1 MKEQKAII
9 QFAPNEFLDFTY
21 YKLYGDETHQDFTI
35 NYHNHLPEI
44 SALTGYSFEISVW
57 YIDNN
62 GHLSFTGGPINI
74 DQGMAAYFLSDENGK
89 FIYEELYRGIGET
102 YKENTGN
109 DFILKMVDQLVSI
122 INQLLED
129 DPVIT
134 LETNNE

>member
-1 MKEQKAII
+1 MKEQKAIV
-9 QFAPNEFLDFTY
+9 QFAPNEFLSFTY
-21 YKLYGDETHQDFTI
+21 YKLYGDEIYQDFTI

-57 YIDNN
+57 YFDGNAN
-62 GHLSFTGGPINI
+62 LSFTGGPINI

-89 FIYEELYRGIGET
+89 FMYEDLYRGIGET

-134 LETNNE
+134 LEMDNE